1 MIHEVFGG
9 LTAPPLDRR
18 RSRRQ
23 PDDETFGHP
32 RDHILNWGTTMRS
45 VLSLAV
51 VPLLIPLQ
59 SITAQQAPHVETG
72 SRIRVTAPPLG
83 ADKLAGV

>member
-1 MIHEVFGG
+1 
-9 LTAPPLDRR
+9 
-18 RSRRQ
+18 
-23 PDDETFGHP
+23 
-32 RDHILNWGTTMRS
+32 MRS
-45 VLSLAV
+45 ILSFAV
-51 VPLLIPLQ
+51 VSLLIPLQ